1 MKIKIIFGMLFF
13 MVFLPL
19 CKKGGPTEPVWINL
33 HIEGVVTYS
42 DTNEPVANCRIE
54 LWRLGY
60 TFFPSYDIWKT
71 DSDEDGRYNIRARI
85 NRREDCVGGTLELS
99 VYIEGRYRWSSNLA
113 DQNISCTDEGLQ
125 IINIEIDLL

>member
-1 MKIKIIFGMLFF
+1 MLFF

-54 LWRLGY
+54 LWRFGY
-60 TFFPSYDIWKT
+60 WFFPSYDIWKT
-71 DSDEDGRYNIRARI
+71 DSDEDGRYNVS
-85 NRREDCVGGTLELS
+85 CLELRGCYS
-99 VYIEGRYRWSSNLA
+99 YGDTIKDALKNIREAIELYLE
-113 DQNISCTDEGLQ
+113 DVPKEEISHH
-125 IINIEIDLL
+125 ISKIEIMEIAV